1 MGQQTDGTRAVRPY
15 VRLPSPVRHGRHK
28 QEAPMHPD
36 IAYDL
41 AKLKIAEDLR
51 AAERERLIRQ
61 AGRRRDSGAIDAVA
75 FRDRV
80 ARLFGISPNRTN
92 RSRPAGAQP

>member
-1 MGQQTDGTRAVRPY
+1 
-15 VRLPSPVRHGRHK
+15 
-28 QEAPMHPD
+28 MHPD

-51 AAERERLIRQ
+51 TAERERLVRQ

-80 ARLFGISPNRTN
+80 ARLFGLTPNRTN

>member
-1 MGQQTDGTRAVRPY
+1 MERAPFDRTFVSRRQSAMDGTSRR
-15 VRLPSPVRHGRHK
+15 
-28 QEAPMHPD
+28 APMHPD

-51 AAERERLIRQ
+51 TAERERLVRQ

-80 ARLFGISPNRTN
+80 ARLFGITPNRTN

>member
-1 MGQQTDGTRAVRPY
+1 
-15 VRLPSPVRHGRHK
+15 
-28 QEAPMHPD
+28 MHPD

-51 AAERERLIRQ
+51 IAERERLVRQ
-61 AGRRRDSGAIDAVA
+61 AGSQRNSGAIDAVS

-80 ARLFGISPNRTN
+80 ARLFGIGSTEST

>member
-1 MGQQTDGTRAVRPY
+1 
-15 VRLPSPVRHGRHK
+15 
-28 QEAPMHPD
+28 MHPD

-51 AAERERLIRQ
+51 IAERERLVRQ
-61 AGRRRDSGAIDAVA
+61 AGRRRQSGAIDAVS

-80 ARLFGISPNRTN
+80 ARLFGIPASESS

>member
-1 MGQQTDGTRAVRPY
+1 
-15 VRLPSPVRHGRHK
+15 
-28 QEAPMHPD
+28 MHPD

-51 AAERERLIRQ
+51 IAERERLIRQ
-61 AGRRRDSGAIDAVA
+61 AGRRRDSGAIDAVS

-80 ARLFGISPNRTN
+80 ARLFGIAANDSS

>member
-1 MGQQTDGTRAVRPY
+1 
-15 VRLPSPVRHGRHK
+15 
-28 QEAPMHPD
+28 MHPD

-51 AAERERLIRQ
+51 IAERERLIRQ
-61 AGRRRDSGAIDAVA
+61 AGRRRDSGAIDAVT

-80 ARLFGISPNRTN
+80 ARLFGIPANDSS